1 MKNFEAVC
9 HLYPNAVFS
18 MVDDDV
24 NKITWVGE
32 SFPIPTEEQLAN
44 AIADIEAKKA
54 QEAADKEAKKASAIA
69 KLSALGLTAD
79 EISALY

>member
-1 MKNFEAVC
+1 MKNFEAVR
-9 HLYPNAVFS
+9 HIYPTAVFS

-32 SFPIPTEEQLAN
+32 TFPIPTPEQLEE
-44 AIADIEAKKA
+44 AIREVEAQAA
-54 QEAADKEAKKASAIA
+54 QAIVDKEAKKASAIA

>member
-9 HLYPNAVFS
+9 HLYPTAVFS

-32 SFPIPTEEQLAN
+32 TFPIPTEEQLAN
-44 AIADIEAKKA
+44 AIAEIEASKA